1 MEKIV
6 LRERVC
12 ICKKKFPFCFF
23 GCFYDF
29 SCDLVAGTRSGTGH
43 PGSRDHYLTAVVTF
57 VAVQLGTRLH
67 RREYSGRIISSS
79 HPGSPALWGQDYT
92 IVPAVAPVMIP
103 PPPIPPTA
111 MTRDHLP
118 VSKKKV
124 CCFLASD
131 WADFSV
137 LFVGCFVHPK
147 ENKNFVRC
155 RIKSWSFIRLFCS
168 PFRCWR
174 LLIPTLGATFDARP
188 SSVRELQFC
197 TSLETP
203 ACGVA
208 TTGACFWGVPG

>member
-29 SCDLVAGTRSGTGH
+29 SCGLVAGTRSGTGH

-92 IVPAVAPVMIP
+92 IIPAVAPVMIP

-118 VSKKKV
+118 VSKKKFV
-124 CCFLASD
+124 AFWLLIELIFQFCLSDAS
-131 WADFSV
+131 
-137 LFVGCFVHPK
+137 LIPK
-147 ENKNFVRC
+147 E
-155 RIKSWSFIRLFCS
+155 IKILF
-168 PFRCWR
+168 
-174 LLIPTLGATFDARP
+174 D
-188 SSVRELQFC
+188 VE
-197 TSLETP
+197 
-203 ACGVA
+203 
-208 TTGACFWGVPG
+208 